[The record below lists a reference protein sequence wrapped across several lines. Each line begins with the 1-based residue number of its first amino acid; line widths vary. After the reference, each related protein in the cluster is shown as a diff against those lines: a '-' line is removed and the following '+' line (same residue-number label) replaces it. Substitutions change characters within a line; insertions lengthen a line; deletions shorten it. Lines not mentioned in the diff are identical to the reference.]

1 MSDVESDPE
10 EDLFHSTLSWRG
22 DDLNELIH
30 RFDALIYLNRKY
42 APYLLDQKH
51 QATTKSNKFDPTR
64 VGLFIS

>member
-1 MSDVESDPE
+1 MWNQTQKRICFIVLCLGRE
-10 EDLFHSTLSWRG
+10 

-42 APYLLDQKH
+42 APYLLDQNH

-64 VGLFIS
+64 VGLFIT